1 MNLLLDYAACERFAF
16 MAAIPVDGQQ
26 RGYYVLQA
34 EDPKLALLVIRG
46 ALLSDM
52 AGDVVDCTL
61 GWDSGYPG
69 YVHHVGQLHS
79 KITAFG
85 RIDAPHERTLSEVLS
100 KAPERR
106 RKE

>member
-1 MNLLLDYAACERFAF
+1 MNLLLDYAACERFAYLLSLE
-16 MAAIPVDGQQ
+16 VDGQQ

-34 EDPKLALLVIRG
+34 EDHKLALLVTRG
-46 ALLSDM
+46 AKLPEL
-52 AGDVVDCTL
+52 AGQVVDVTL
-61 GWDSGYPG
+61 GWDNGYPG
-69 YVHHVGQLHS
+69 FVFYPGQMHT